1 MPSAGVYKYFAA
13 KCEIS
18 RLFSHLGFIVDFM
31 SDEQIKACRELIR
44 VARVA
49 AMTARGL
56 WFIAR
61 RDSATEAALREI
73 DLRLDEASEAAHDA
87 LNAKPELPAQ
97 VH

>member
-1 MPSAGVYKYFAA
+1 MT
-13 KCEIS
+13 
-18 RLFSHLGFIVDFM
+18 
-31 SDEQIKACRELIR
+31 DEQIKACRELIR

-61 RDSATEAALREI
+61 RDSATEAALHEI
-73 DLRLDEASEAAHDA
+73 DVRLDEASEAAHAA
-87 LNAKPELPAQ
+87 LSAKVESTVQ